1 MKRFIGKKVLL
12 TILVAGFLVSC
23 GKKGRTSSELT
34 GWNFNDPTYGGFT
47 ANTNYAGQKIPPGM
61 VLIEGGTFTMGSVQD
76 DVLFDWNTTPKQQ
89 QIRSFY
95 MDQAEVTNLEYL
107 FYLQY
112 LEKVFPPSDDTY
124 RKIYQSALPDTLVWR
139 DALGF
144 NELLS
149 ESYLRHPSYSDYPVV
164 GVSWLQATEYCKW
177 RTDRVNEKILYDK
190 GVLNKLFDQDSLKVE
205 GKNRF
210 DTSTYLANPK
220 LLFDGDESI
229 YNKGLPDYSKKPSKK
244 KSKKERRAEEA
255 ASDDGGAYVETDT
268 DKKSKKKRGR
278 KSKSPQGFTGRHV
291 KTSDG
296 LLTQRFRLPTEAEWE
311 YAAKALIENR
321 EYNSIRGRKK
331 YSWNGRYTRDQSKK
345 RAGDQLANFKQGK
358 GDYSG
363 LAGWSNDGA
372 DITIQVKSYD
382 PNAFGLY
389 DMSGN
394 VAEWVADVYRPIVDN
409 DANDFNYFRGNVF
422 KKPLIDEEGKVVVVD
437 YNSIEFDTLDN
448 GKIVPK
454 DLPGSVKYVP
464 ITKRDAFMRPNYEK
478 ADNVSIGDGDLAS
491 TKNYFKDDEE
501 AEEGDDKP
509 RMYNS
514 PKTPRQ
520 IGESGLIIQQY
531 DTKKRTTLISDETR
545 VYKGGSWKDRE
556 YWLDPA
562 QRRYLPQYMAT
573 NYIGFRCATD
583 KLGAMSYKRRRKSP
597 SKR

>member
-1 MKRFIGKKVLL
+1 MKSYIGKKILLSVLIATTL
-12 TILVAGFLVSC
+12 ISC
-23 GKKGRTSSELT
+23 SKNSRTHSELT
-34 GWNFNDPTYGGFT
+34 GWRFNDPTYGGFT
-47 ANTNYAGQKIPPGM
+47 ANTNYEGQKVPPGM

-76 DVLFDWNTTPKQQ
+76 DVLFDWNTTPTKQQ
-89 QIRSFY
+89 VRSFY
-95 MDQAEVTNLEYL
+95 MDEAEVTNLEYL

-112 LEKVFPPSDDTY
+112 LEKVYPPSDDNY
-124 RKIYQSALPDTLVWR
+124 RKIYQGALPDTLVWR

-144 NELLS
+144 NELLA
-149 ESYLRHPSYSDYPVV
+149 ESYFRHPSYSDYPVV
-164 GVSWLQATEYCKW
+164 GVSWNQASEYCKW
-177 RTDRVNEKILYDK
+177 RTDRVNEKILMDK
-190 GVLNKLFDQDSLKVE
+190 GVLKSLFDMDSVTVE

-210 DTSTYLANPK
+210 DTGTYLANPK

-229 YNKGLPDYSKKPSKK
+229 YDRGLPDYSKKTVKKTSKRDRRAEADAVADVEVDEAADDGEKRSRRNK
-244 KSKKERRAEEA
+244 KSKKP
-255 ASDDGGAYVETDT
+255 SQ
-268 DKKSKKKRGR
+268 K
-278 KSKSPQGFTGRHV
+278 GFTGRHV

-311 YAAKALIENR
+311 YAAKAEIENR

-331 YSWNGRYTRDQSKK
+331 YSWNGSSTRDQSRR
-345 RAGDQLANFKQGK
+345 RAGDQMANFKQGK

-372 DITIQVKSYD
+372 DITIKIKSYD
-382 PNAFGLY
+382 ANAFGLY

-394 VAEWVADVYRPIVDN
+394 VAEWVADVYRPIIDN

-422 KKPLIDEEGKVVVVD
+422 KKALIDEEGKVVVVD

-448 GKIVPK
+448 GKIVPR
-454 DLPGSVKYVP
+454 DLPGSIKYVP

-478 ADNVSIGDGDLAS
+478 ANNIGINDGDMAS
-491 TKNYFKDDEE
+491 TKLYYQNEE
-501 AEEGDDKP
+501 DMETKP

-531 DTKKRTTLISDETR
+531 DTKQRNTLISDQSR
-545 VYKGGSWKDRE
+545 VFKGGSWKDRE

-583 KLGAMSYKRRRKSP
+583 KLGAMSYKRRRKTP
-597 SKR
+597 TK